1 MKSASLHSFTL
12 SDQPLGLRRRNKVFQ
27 IKYYPVWDSIEYSGG
42 DFFEN
47 PWRFT
52 ALYSVG
58 RRPCFAQSR
67 TIILRQGRLNEQY
80 QNFIF
85 VKSDLQPL
93 NCVWQEI
100 LFVS

>member
-27 IKYYPVWDSIEYSGG
+27 IQYYPPNGGIVLYIEDG

-47 PWRFT
+47 PWRLT
-52 ALYSVG
+52 ALYIVG

-67 TIILRQGRLNEQY
+67 PIILRQGLLNEEY
-80 QNFIF
+80 QHFAF
-85 VKSDLQPL
+85 KKSPL
-93 NCVWQEI
+93 
-100 LFVS
+100 

>member
-27 IKYYPVWDSIEYSGG
+27 IKYYPMWSSITNSGG

-52 ALYSVG
+52 ALYNVG
-58 RRPCFAQSR
+58 
-67 TIILRQGRLNEQY
+67 
-80 QNFIF
+80 
-85 VKSDLQPL
+85 
-93 NCVWQEI
+93 
-100 LFVS
+100 

>member
-27 IKYYPVWDSIEYSGG
+27 IKYYPVLDRLIISGG

-58 RRPCFAQSR
+58 
-67 TIILRQGRLNEQY
+67 
-80 QNFIF
+80 
-85 VKSDLQPL
+85 
-93 NCVWQEI
+93 
-100 LFVS
+100 

>member
-27 IKYYPVWDSIEYSGG
+27 IKYYPVWDSITKSGG

-47 PWRFT
+47 LWRFT

-58 RRPCFAQSR
+58 
-67 TIILRQGRLNEQY
+67 
-80 QNFIF
+80 
-85 VKSDLQPL
+85 
-93 NCVWQEI
+93 
-100 LFVS
+100 

>member
-47 PWRFT
+47 QWRLT

-58 RRPCFAQSR
+58 
-67 TIILRQGRLNEQY
+67 
-80 QNFIF
+80 
-85 VKSDLQPL
+85 
-93 NCVWQEI
+93 
-100 LFVS
+100 